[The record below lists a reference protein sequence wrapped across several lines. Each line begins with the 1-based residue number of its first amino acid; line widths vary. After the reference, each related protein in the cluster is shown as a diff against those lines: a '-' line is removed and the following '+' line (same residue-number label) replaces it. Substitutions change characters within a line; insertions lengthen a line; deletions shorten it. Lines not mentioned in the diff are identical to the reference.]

1 MFIRILCVS
10 LSRND
15 GALVFRFPLHG
26 FYFRFQERFCKLS
39 VSLILLLLNHL
50 PESFISFISFFI
62 IFTMNIYVGNLNYR
76 VKEGDL
82 QQVMED
88 YGAVSSVKVVM
99 DRETGKS
106 KGFAFI
112 EMEDDAAAAK
122 AIAELN
128 GAEYMGRTMVVKEA
142 RPRA

>member
-1 MFIRILCVS
+1 
-10 LSRND
+10 
-15 GALVFRFPLHG
+15 
-26 FYFRFQERFCKLS
+26 
-39 VSLILLLLNHL
+39 
-50 PESFISFISFFI
+50 
-62 IFTMNIYVGNLNYR
+62 MNIYVGNLNYR

-106 KGFAFI
+106 K
-112 EMEDDAAAAK
+112 
-122 AIAELN
+122 
-128 GAEYMGRTMVVKEA
+128 EYMGRTMVVKEA

>member
-1 MFIRILCVS
+1 
-10 LSRND
+10 
-15 GALVFRFPLHG
+15 
-26 FYFRFQERFCKLS
+26 
-39 VSLILLLLNHL
+39 
-50 PESFISFISFFI
+50 
-62 IFTMNIYVGNLNYR
+62 MNIYVGNLNYR

-128 GAEYMGRTMVVKEA
+128 GAEYIDRKSTRLNSSHRCTSRMPSSA
-142 RPRA
+142 

>member
-1 MFIRILCVS
+1 
-10 LSRND
+10 
-15 GALVFRFPLHG
+15 
-26 FYFRFQERFCKLS
+26 
-39 VSLILLLLNHL
+39 
-50 PESFISFISFFI
+50 
-62 IFTMNIYVGNLNYR
+62 MNIYVGNLNYR

-112 EMEDDAAAAK
+112 EMEDD
-122 AIAELN
+122 